1 MALWQGE
8 SRRKPSGGRLV
19 FSHGKRKFEMS
30 REKQFTRLTIDR
42 EAVRRQYRGMGGS
55 YKVGMLTA
63 QYANVIDKKTNTAKK
78 VAILNV
84 VENPSDPNFVQRNI
98 INKGAKIKTELG
110 IAVVTSRPGQCG
122 AINAVLVDN

>member
-19 FSHGKRKFEMS
+19 FSPGKRTVAMS

-98 INKGAKIKTELG
+98 INKGATIKTEIG
-110 IAVVTSRPGQCG
+110 DAIVTSRPGQVG
-122 AINAVLVDN
+122 AINAVLLN